1 MIDVSAFLYELFSYT
16 VVLPSF
22 VLCYFPM
29 RSQLRL
35 PLPALGLLFAGVYCL
50 LAAAGSYLTCR
61 FGLDNNTLFYP
72 VLVLFFLFYHATV
85 RVDLSRSLCVCVS
98 ICALMSFASNTAA
111 AFECAFF
118 PEAQINQVSPMNSI
132 FTLGL
137 GCVMAVTLAFPLL
150 RNGARLVNEFALK
163 HIWYVMAWLMGGFLL
178 INIGLQPTYY
188 SVLREGTVFI
198 SYCAILGMMFALQL
212 AVFFFFYR
220 TVMTMMALETE
231 RQRVRIL
238 EMQEKQFQNQ
248 QAYLAD
254 TSRMRHDLRHT
265 ILALKGMADA
275 GDQAGISDFLDRYV
289 ESMPVNEMTHFCASS
304 AVNATLNHFAR
315 VAREEGIRTL
325 WKIDLPESCPV
336 SDVDL
341 CGILGNILEN
351 AIRACKNVP
360 EKDRSVRLTVTTMG
374 EPNLYIVAANAFDG
388 KVRQKGG
395 TYLSTREGGTGL
407 GLTSI
412 TLTAQ
417 KYGGTARFHHEGHI
431 FCTDVR
437 IPLEGWQGS

>member
-35 PLPALGLLFAGVYCL
+35 PLPALGLLFAGVYSL
-50 LAAAGSYLTCR
+50 LSAAGSYLTCR

-85 RVDLSRSLCVCVS
+85 RVDLSRSLCVFVS
-98 ICALMSFASNTAA
+98 ICALLSFASNTAA

-118 PEAQINQVSPMNSI
+118 PEAQINQTSPMNSI

-150 RNGARLVNEFALK
+150 RYGARLVNEFALK

-238 EMQEKQFQNQ
+238 EMQEKQ
-248 QAYLAD
+248 
-254 TSRMRHDLRHT
+254 
-265 ILALKGMADA
+265 
-275 GDQAGISDFLDRYV
+275 
-289 ESMPVNEMTHFCASS
+289 
-304 AVNATLNHFAR
+304 
-315 VAREEGIRTL
+315 
-325 WKIDLPESCPV
+325 
-336 SDVDL
+336 
-341 CGILGNILEN
+341 
-351 AIRACKNVP
+351 
-360 EKDRSVRLTVTTMG
+360 
-374 EPNLYIVAANAFDG
+374 PNLSG
-388 KVRQKGG
+388 K
-395 TYLSTREGGTGL
+395 E
-407 GLTSI
+407 
-412 TLTAQ
+412 
-417 KYGGTARFHHEGHI
+417 
-431 FCTDVR
+431 
-437 IPLEGWQGS
+437 